1 MFISQAA
8 RLLVANKEP
17 GFFFYYNPRW
27 FIERFLGRTAW
38 LNEIPAEP
46 ARWTLMDEIFVK
58 LSGLRAGVTQD
69 IKVCGYNYRGHLPWS
84 PIYREDLD
92 CPRIFVGRG
101 FNNFISALLIC
112 FYPALRSRH
121 LRCIFDGDSAPN
133 FVYGNGRDKSPLLP
147 RLIAT
152 NHSKTHITFLANG
165 PWIRDRQEDLL
176 VSSGRGNLA
185 IAMCMHARLGRES
198 PMHILSDEILH
209 KIVKLLA

>member
-1 MFISQAA
+1 MFISQAS
-8 RLLVANKEP
+8 RELFANKEP

-27 FIERFLGRTAW
+27 FIERFLRTAW

-46 ARWTLMDEIFVK
+46 ARWTLLDEIFVK
-58 LSGLRAGVTQD
+58 LSGLRAGVTQV
-69 IKVCGYNYRGHLPWS
+69 IKVCGYNYRGHPLGPY
-84 PIYREDLD
+84 YREDRD
-92 CPRIFVGRG
+92 CPSIFVGPG
-101 FNNFISALLIC
+101 FHNFVMALLRC

-185 IAMCMHARLGRES
+185 IAMCMHARLGCES
-198 PMHILSDEILH
+198 PMKILSEEILH

>member
-101 FNNFISALLIC
+101 FHNFISALLIC
-112 FYPALRSRH
+112 F
-121 LRCIFDGDSAPN
+121 I
-133 FVYGNGRDKSPLLP
+133 PLFEA
-147 RLIAT
+147 AT
-152 NHSKTHITFLANG
+152 CVAFLTA
-165 PWIRDRQEDLL
+165 IRRRT
-176 VSSGRGNLA
+176 S
-185 IAMCMHARLGRES
+185 CMGMVETRVRFCPG
-198 PMHILSDEILH
+198 
-209 KIVKLLA
+209 

>member
-1 MFISQAA
+1 MFISQAS
-8 RLLVANKEP
+8 RELFANKEP

-27 FIERFLGRTAW
+27 FIERFLRTAW

-46 ARWTLMDEIFVK
+46 ARWTLLDEIFVK
-58 LSGLRAGVTQD
+58 LSGLRAGVTQV
-69 IKVCGYNYRGHLPWS
+69 IKVCGYNYRGHFPTN
-84 PIYREDLD
+84 PYYREDRD
-92 CPRIFVGRG
+92 CPSIFVGPG
-101 FNNFISALLIC
+101 FHNFVMALLRC

-185 IAMCMHARLGRES
+185 IAMCMHARLGCES
-198 PMHILSDEILH
+198 PMKILSEEILH